1 MADRYWVGG
10 TGTWSTTTTNWAASS
25 GGTAGQSAPTSA
37 DNVFFDAN
45 SNVGTGN
52 FTVTISGAVNCASI
66 TISGLDGILTLAGTG
81 SQSMNIYGN
90 VSYQASNISQSGGF
104 AVNLRGTGSH
114 TLDFG
119 GRTITGNV
127 TIFDGTY
134 TLTSAFVGGTTC
146 VFRID
151 TGTFDTGNYNM
162 TVNDFL
168 MSGTNTKTATLGS
181 STITCAG
188 ASPAITINLTNT
200 TFTPGTS
207 TFSIP
212 ASGTNPVISAN
223 GATFYAMTIETNTNG
238 LDIEFIS
245 DITLTNLTF
254 TNGGTAPSRGD
265 TIFLDSGVTITVTG
279 TLTATT
285 SDVRIRNLILHT
297 TGEHGARPTIV
308 AAAVNLS
315 NIDFGGIN
323 CSGAAAPFTGTSIGD
338 YARGTTGVTFTAPK
352 TVYWRGITG
361 TSEADDA
368 NVFGTSSGA
377 AGANANYP
385 LPQDTVI
392 VDDNTLATTL
402 EVGPTLDFV
411 INTLDARN
419 RTAAINF
426 DWENTLRFGGA
437 NGGMYYS
444 SAVTHPTS
452 RSTTI
457 IVQSSGVFELDT
469 LEKRVP
475 YNFRIAQR
483 NDGSSPKP
491 KVKLLSN
498 FLTGYSTALTGV
510 FLFSYGELDLNGY
523 NATCSVLRLNEFAI
537 DTTSEQSRLTF
548 NGGRMIVAF
557 VTATGTVVDAS
568 LAHNFF
574 MEDGE
579 YIELTGGTGTGTMS
593 VDGVNSTDSYT
604 LNGKNGMPSIKGKAN
619 IATYGVLGSYFNN
632 FDFSENVGTG
642 SFSPSGRFFYGDII
656 LKAGMTVSASTSAI
670 TFLGGET
677 SNYNT
682 AGLTVDVPLTIAKT
696 GSGKVVLQG
705 NANHTAAKTLLTTS
719 GELDLNGYTLS
730 AGILDLDSTTDHT
743 IRFNGGILSSGGGT
757 VDCNPSAN
765 LFFADPENG
774 TLRLTSA
781 AASVS
786 FTIGS
791 TSSPK
796 FPTIDIA
803 TSQTVTF
810 STAGNQSIVN
820 LKNTVS
826 PATLLFSPNVTYTLD
841 DFELTG
847 TAGNLVT
854 IDSSSNSAHTFSK
867 SSGVIDADYLSL
879 EYSTATGGA
888 SWYAGANSTNVG
900 NNTGWIFTA
909 APTILT
915 GNNVT
920 QNNQSTTGAIVVLGL
935 VDLTGNNV
943 TQTNQST
950 TGAITQVQTLTGNN
964 VTQNNTSTTG
974 AISQAHV
981 LTGANVAQNNLSN
994 TGAISQI
1001 HILTGA
1007 NVSQNNTSGT
1017 GAITIGPILV
1027 GNNVTQTNLS
1037 STGAIEVIIKED
1049 APAGAGYSPLTLTGS
1064 QWSRPQQSAYRR
1076 PAASIRKRT

>member
-10 TGTWSTTTTNWAASS
+10 TGTWGTTTTNWSASS
-25 GGTAGQSAPTSA
+25 GGASGASAPTSA
-37 DNVFFDAN
+37 DDVYFDGN

-66 TISGLDGILTLAGTG
+66 TISGLDGVLTLSGSGT
-81 SQSMNIYGN
+81 QSMNIYGN
-90 VSYQASNISQSGGF
+90 VSYQASNITQSGSF
-104 AVNLRGTGSH
+104 NVNLRGTGTH

-119 GRTITGNV
+119 GRTISGGVN
-127 TIFDGTY
+127 IFAGTY
-134 TLTSAFVGGTTC
+134 TLTSAFVGGGSTRFD
-146 VFRID
+146 VV
-151 TGTFDTGNYNM
+151 GGAFDTGNYNM
-162 TVNDFL
+162 TVNYFE
-168 MSGTNTKTATLGS
+168 MTGTGTKSATLGS
-181 STITCAG
+181 STITLA
-188 ASPAITINLTNT
+188 ATSPRIDINPTGT
-200 TFTPGTS
+200 TLTPGTS
-207 TFSIP
+207 TFSLT
-212 ASGTNPVISAN
+212 GTNPAINAN
-223 GATFYAMTIETNTNG
+223 GTTLYAMDVTIGTFGSEANFET
-238 LDIEFIS
+238 
-245 DITLTNLTF
+245 DITLTNLTLA
-254 TNGGTAPSRGD
+254 TSKTAPIRVSYF
-265 TIFLDSGVTITVTG
+265 IDSGVTITVTG

-285 SDVRIRNLILHT
+285 SDVRIRQLIQHT
-297 TGEHGARPTIV
+297 TPAHGASPAIV
-308 AAAVNLS
+308 AAAVSLS

-323 CSGAAAPFTGTSIGD
+323 SSGAAAPFTGTSIGNWG
-338 YARGTTGVTFTAPK
+338 YGPTGVTFTAPK

-402 EVGPTLDFV
+402 EIGNALDFN
-411 INTLDARN
+411 INTLDART

-426 DWENTLRFGGA
+426 DWEFGTLRFGGG
-437 NGGMYYS
+437 NGGLYYS

-452 RSTTI
+452 RSTFVR
-457 IVQSSGVFELDT
+457 VQSSGVFELDT
-469 LEKRVP
+469 LEKRIP
-475 YNFRIAQR
+475 YNFIISQR
-483 NDGSSPKP
+483 NDGSSPTP

-498 FLTGYSTALTGV
+498 FLTGYSTVLTGV
-510 FLFSYGELDLNGY
+510 FYLRHGELDLNGY
-523 NATCSVLRLNEFAI
+523 NATCSVLNINDLAI
-537 DTTSEQSRLTF
+537 DTTSQQSRLTF
-548 NGGRMIVAF
+548 NGGRMIAAF
-557 VTATGTVVDAS
+557 TGTNGTYVNAS
-568 LAHNFF
+568 AAHNFV
-574 MEDGE
+574 MEDGG
-579 YIELTGGTGTGTMS
+579 YIELTGGTGTGTMT
-593 VDGVNSTDSYT
+593 VDGTVSVDSYT
-604 LNGKNGMPSIKGKAN
+604 LNGPNGMLSVKAKAN
-619 IATYGVLGSYFNN
+619 IASYTTASTYFNN
-632 FDFSENVGTG
+632 LDFSENVGTG
-642 SFSPSGRFFYGDII
+642 SAAISARSYYGDVI

-670 TFLGGET
+670 SFLGGET

-682 AGLTVDVPLTIAKT
+682 AGLTVDTPLTIAKT
-696 GSGKVVLQG
+696 GSGKVLLQG

-719 GELDLNGYTLS
+719 GELDLNGYTLE
-730 AGILDLDSTTDHT
+730 AGTLDLDSTTDHT
-743 IRFNGGILSSGGGT
+743 IRFNGGILSSGGSV

-781 AASVS
+781 AAGVS
-786 FTIGS
+786 FTMGS
-791 TSSPK
+791 SSSK
-796 FPTIDIA
+796 LPTIDIA

-810 STAGNQSIVN
+810 GTVSNQSIVN

-826 PATLLFSPNVTYTLD
+826 PATLLFSANVTYTLD

-854 IDSSSNSAHTFSK
+854 IDSTTGFSYTLSK
-867 SSGVIDADYLSL
+867 SSGVVSADYLSIEL
-879 EYSTATGGA
+879 STATGGA
-888 SWYAGANSTNVG
+888 SWYAGANSIDVAG
-900 NNTGWIFTA
+900 NTGWIFTA

-920 QNNQSTTGAIVVLGL
+920 QTNQSTTGAIVVLGL

-981 LTGANVAQNNLSN
+981 LTGANVTQNNLSN

-1007 NVSQNNTSGT
+1007 NVTQNNTSGT